1 MNTGEERVL
10 SELQSAV
17 DVLAKACEHLERAS
31 QESTACGVSRKIAGA
46 KGLLKDLQQEVLH
59 LMHLT
64 RSEG

>member
-10 SELQSAV
+10 SELQSALV
-17 DVLAKACEHLERAS
+17 ALAKASEHLERAS
-31 QESTACGVSRKIAGA
+31 QQSTASGVSQKVAGA
-46 KGLLKDLQQEVLH
+46 KGLLKDLQQEVSY